1 VSGLYAI
8 VDTARDPKL
17 HSLVVASP
25 PYACLFAGDIP
36 DPLDKASPYLVGFS
50 DPSPL
55 KQAWREEGWGS
66 AWGMICRSS
75 LPLDDLRRHLRKFL
89 LAQLPDG
96 DTVFFRFYDP
106 RVWRVYW
113 PTCTAEE
120 QAKWLAGV
128 EEFIG
133 EASLGPAPRAPSAEE
148 TEAGLIVAL
157 QAGLDIVVGGRPK
170 GHVEIEPGAPL
181 EVGRLGAGVRVD
193 DQLLSRRHFMLEI
206 AGNELFLED
215 LGSANGTELNGE
227 LIEARIALADGD
239 RIEAGKSAFHVHIA
253 TMKRWRIGETAWIT
267 AGPPEG
273 WRLVPSFGFEREE
286 EGRETVACTE
296 ERLSAGETLP
306 GVISGRVR
314 ALQDLLPNF
323 SAGRLD
329 LDRLPG
335 LAGWL
340 SYRFG
345 GGPMC
350 QYQYFLEAGD
360 RIGAVAWTRPG
371 LPSPD
376 HVPGFESL
384 VARLSFEPDGNHP

>member
-1 VSGLYAI
+1 MSGLYAI

-17 HSLVVASP
+17 HPLVVASP

-55 KQAWREEGWGS
+55 KEAWREKGWGS
-66 AWGMICRSS
+66 SWGMVCRSS
-75 LPLDDLRRHLRKFL
+75 LTLDELRRHLRKFL

-128 EEFIG
+128 DEFIT
-133 EASLGPAPRAPSAEE
+133 EASLAPALSAPGAGNTEE
-148 TEAGLIVAL
+148 GLEVSIK
-157 QAGLDIVVGGRPK
+157 AGLDIVVGSKPK
-170 GHVEIEPGAPL
+170 GHVEIPPSAPF
-181 EVGRLGAGVRVD
+181 EVGRQAAGCRID
-193 DQLLSRRHFMLEI
+193 DQLMSRRHFMLEI

-227 LIEARIALADGD
+227 LVESRVVLADGD

-253 TMKRWRIGETAWIT
+253 SVKRWRIGETAWIT

-273 WRLVPSFGFEREE
+273 WRLVPSFGFEREQ
-286 EGRETVACTE
+286 GRETVACTE
-296 ERLSAGETLP
+296 ERLPSGETLP

-314 ALQDLLPNF
+314 AFQDLLPSF

-360 RIGAVAWTRPG
+360 RIGALAWTRPG

-376 HVPGFESL
+376 HVPVFESL
-384 VARLSFEPDGNHP
+384 IARLSFEPERNNP